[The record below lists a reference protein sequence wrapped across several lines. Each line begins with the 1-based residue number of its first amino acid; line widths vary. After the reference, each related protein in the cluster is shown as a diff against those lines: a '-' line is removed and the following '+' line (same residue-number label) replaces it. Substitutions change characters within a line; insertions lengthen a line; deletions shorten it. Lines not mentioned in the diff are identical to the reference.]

1 MTLMRLEQIRRSIRP
16 VSSSALLSIQSSVPI
31 TSVCLLQLSQPSQ
44 LKDLVQW
51 TEDVWVVLHVSHSAT
66 TNTASSSTPASTS
79 VSAKAFLR
87 ALLALAEENRG
98 KLNVA
103 VWEKDVQY
111 LIQLAAEDGRVFLS
125 DVQVTMDSKPI
136 LRATVRYVPQH
147 LESLDTLIE
156 DIRQWIAATIHVY
169 YLDEPG
175 SVMHGVSRAVT
186 AMYRETQGYLRYG

>member
-16 VSSSALLSIQSSVPI
+16 VSSSALLSIQSSAPI
-31 TSVCLLQLSQPSQ
+31 TFVSLLQLSQPSQ

-51 TEDVWVVLHVSHSAT
+51 TEDVWVVLHVSHSAA

-111 LIQLAAEDGRVFLS
+111 LIQLAAEDGRVLLS

-156 DIRQWIAATIHVY
+156 DIRRWIAATIHVY